1 MQSTGQTS
9 TQLLSLTPM
18 HGWAITYA
26 TAHRSSPGFSGR
38 ESGCATDPL
47 WTAHALVVDELAGAP
62 SIASAPWTR
71 GTNAARSGA
80 TVEEELESAG
90 FAAARAASSYAIKL
104 LDANNAYIARYL
116 LDRGVFTGNDT

>member
-26 TAHRSSPGFSGR
+26 TAHRSSPDYPGR

-47 WTAHALVVDELAGAP
+47 RTAHALVVDELAGVP
-62 SIASAPWTR
+62 SIASAPWSR
-71 GTNAARSGA
+71 GANAAWSGA
-80 TVEEELESAG
+80 T
-90 FAAARAASSYAIKL
+90 
-104 LDANNAYIARYL
+104 IARHGRL
-116 LDRGVFTGNDT
+116 ARWEVIVGEAATG

>member
-26 TAHRSSPGFSGR
+26 TAHRSSPDFPGR

-47 WTAHALVVDELAGAP
+47 RTAHALVVDELAGVP
-62 SIASAPWTR
+62 SIASVRCTG
-71 GTNAARSGA
+71 GTNPAQSGA
-80 TVEEELESAG
+80 T
-90 FAAARAASSYAIKL
+90 
-104 LDANNAYIARYL
+104 IARHG
-116 LDRGVFTGNDT
+116 RSARREAIVGEAATGPRDTIGMT

>member
-26 TAHRSSPGFSGR
+26 TAHRSSPEFPGR

-47 WTAHALVVDELAGAP
+47 RTAHALVVDELAGSP
-62 SIASAPWTR
+62 SIASVPWTR
-71 GTNAARSGA
+71 GTNAAWSGA
-80 TVEEELESAG
+80 T
-90 FAAARAASSYAIKL
+90 
-104 LDANNAYIARYL
+104 IARHGRL
-116 LDRGVFTGNDT
+116 LKRGGHCGRGSNGVA

>member
-26 TAHRSSPGFSGR
+26 TAQRSSPEFPGR

-47 WTAHALVVDELAGAP
+47 RTAHALVVDELAGAP
-62 SIASAPWTR
+62 SIASVSWTR

-80 TVEEELESAG
+80 T
-90 FAAARAASSYAIKL
+90 
-104 LDANNAYIARYL
+104 IARHGHL
-116 LDRGVFTGNDT
+116 ARRGGIMGGAGSGG